1 MTSNQQIA
9 KKHLVLDSKLD
20 FNEHKNNKISKCNKF
35 IGMSW
40 HRQEE
45 FLILSRNSLLTIY
58 KTFVRLILSYTDVS
72 QTSQ

>member
-35 IGMSW
+35 IGMSR

-72 QTSQ
+72 QTSH